1 MRLGERKGRGKDSK
15 GVRGRVSVAVRTGQV
30 RGVGEMARPLQDK
43 VEDTRVRY
51 E

>member
-1 MRLGERKGRGKDSK
+1 MRIGERKGRGKDGE
-15 GVRGRVSVAVRTGQV
+15 GVRGRVSVAVRTGKV